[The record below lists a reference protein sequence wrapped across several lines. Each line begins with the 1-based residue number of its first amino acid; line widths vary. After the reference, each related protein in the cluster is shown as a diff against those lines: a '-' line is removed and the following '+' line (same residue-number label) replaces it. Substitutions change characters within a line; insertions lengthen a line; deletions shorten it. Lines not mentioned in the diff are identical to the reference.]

1 MDNFYIFE
9 PIVANKDLEICSYIT
24 YNGNT
29 SLEVRTDLYQIYEN
43 QRKFVA
49 TALFLM
55 VAR

>member
-9 PIVANKDLEICSYIT
+9 PISADRDIEICSYIT
-24 YNGNT
+24 SHG
-29 SLEVRTDLYQIYEN
+29 SSSIEIRTDLYQMIEN
-43 QRKFVA
+43 NRHFVA